1 MTDELDRKLA
11 SAGTFL
17 KSDQQLDSA
26 LGDLASARAED
37 TTAKRT
43 NRSTRLYRGSRLA
56 TALTI
61 GSVLAAGSVGAFA
74 ITQWGPWNYVPQPDL
89 VVARSWTDVSG
100 NYLGS
105 CESHMAVDTLPAT
118 ARKLAVDYFNAL
130 DVDSVSPD
138 PEWIASE
145 LQAVGRLDTIGNLV
159 AGATPAD
166 FEALGDGW
174 TGPTIDY
181 FSDAR
186 ILQDALTQKVF
197 KGMSDLLVEQIPG
210 SDYGWSDIT
219 ARIETQCS
227 TDPGRTGQQ

>member
-17 KSDQQLDSA
+17 KSDPRLDSA
-26 LGDLASARAED
+26 LADLASARAED
-37 TTAKRT
+37 ITAKGA

-56 TALTI
+56 ATLSI

-74 ITQWGPWNYVPQPDL
+74 ITQWGPWNYVTEPDL

-105 CESHMAVDTLPAT
+105 CESHMAVDTLPAN
-118 ARKLAVDYFNAL
+118 ARKMAVDYFNAL

-145 LQAVGRLDTIGNLV
+145 LQAVGRLDTIGNFV

-166 FEALGDGW
+166 FETLGDGW
-174 TGPTIDY
+174 TGPTIVY

-186 ILQDALTQKVF
+186 IMQDALTQQVF
-197 KGMSDLLVEQIPG
+197 KGMSDLLVRHMPG
-210 SDYGWSDIT
+210 SDYDWKDIT

-227 TDPGRTGQQ
+227 TDPGRPGQP